1 MMEPLRGSE
10 LHLACGKRSTK
21 GYYLV
26 WSVLLTQGQCV
37 KSPEGK
43 AEHSILGEGQAA
55 KDRAANGGLAQAVPW
70 TLS

>member
-10 LHLACGKRSTK
+10 LCLARGKRSTS

-26 WSVLLTQGQCV
+26 SSVLLTKGQCV

-55 KDRAANGGLAQAVPW
+55 KDGVADGRLARAVPW

>member
-10 LHLACGKRSTK
+10 LHLAHGKRSTN

-26 WSVLLTQGQCV
+26 WSVFTQGQCV
-37 KSPEGK
+37 KSPGGK

-55 KDRAANGGLAQAVPW
+55 KDRAANGGLARAVPW